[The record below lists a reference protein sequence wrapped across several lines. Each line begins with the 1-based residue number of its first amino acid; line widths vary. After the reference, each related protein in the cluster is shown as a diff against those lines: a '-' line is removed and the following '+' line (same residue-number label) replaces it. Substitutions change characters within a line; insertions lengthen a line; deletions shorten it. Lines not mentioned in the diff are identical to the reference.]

1 MIHRKNLQKAIC
13 LSFISMLVL
22 LTVGP
27 YSIAAQQPTVLDI
40 IQVKGGFG
48 KVSITVKNIGNTTAE
63 NVSMTIS
70 VQGGIL
76 GKINVTKVCTGCG
89 NCSNLIEPDATKTE
103 STLEAGVIIGF
114 GPITIS
120 TSAEA
125 SNAEIVNKN
134 YNGFV
139 IGFLVIITK

>member
-1 MIHRKNLQKAIC
+1 MIYRKNLQKALC
-13 LSFISMLVL
+13 LGFISMLVS
-22 LTVGP
+22 LTVSP

-40 IQVKGGFG
+40 IQAKGGFG

-76 GKINVTKVCTGCG
+76 GKINVTKICAGCG
-89 NCSNLIEPDATKTE
+89 NCSNLIEPNATKTE
-103 STLEAGVIIGF
+103 NTLEAGVIIGF
-114 GPITIS
+114 GPITIT

-139 IGFLVIITK
+139 IGFFVIITN